1 MISGDQQ
8 KAIVL
13 GKLTGAE
20 VRKIRHDLGLS
31 QQKLATILGL
41 GVDGRRTVGRWE
53 METYPVPGPAAYAL
67 RAMAA
72 GFLPDNEGV

>member
-1 MISGDQQ
+1 MGTSELKTI
-8 KAIVL
+8 AL
-13 GKLTGAE
+13 GKLTGPQ

>member
-1 MISGDQQ
+1 MGTNELKTI
-8 KAIVL
+8 AL
-13 GKLTGAE
+13 GKLTGPE
-20 VRKIRHDLGLS
+20 VRQIRHDLGVS
-31 QQKLATILGL
+31 QQELAYILGL
-41 GVDGRRTVGRWE
+41 GVGGRRTVGRWE

>member
-1 MISGDQQ
+1 MTGDQT
-8 KAIVL
+8 KAISL
-13 GKLTGAE
+13 SKLTGPE
-20 VRKIRHDLGLS
+20 VRQIRHDLGLS